1 MDKTLGQWKK
11 FSEGMSSIDQVSPLT
26 FAVKS
31 VYAFSSNI
39 SHCVIVESIYFIYV
53 E

>member
-1 MDKTLGQWKK
+1 MDKIPKSLKPL
-11 FSEGMSSIDQVSPLT
+11 EGMSSIDQVSPLT

-31 VYAFSSNI
+31 IYAFSSNV
-39 SHCVIVESIYFIYV
+39 SRCFIVESIYFIYV